1 MRQRMT
7 ATWIIGLVCVASV
20 ACYAGLFDVSISE
33 QKKLGAQAAQE
44 IESKSI
50 IVGRDV
56 RSSRYYGGRGLDEIV
71 ADVGYDLVSV
81 LHSNPWDFS
90 FKVIQNDQVNAFALP
105 GGHIYVFT
113 GLLKSIRLDS
123 SGSQAAFN
131 MLAAVLGHEMTH
143 VIGQHWAKQ
152 YKKDARRGAGLSIIL
167 GATGANRTV
176 QQMTSVFH
184 YAQSQKYSRSDEYKA
199 DAGGINLLNDAR
211 RFGFRPEA
219 MVDMLKVLDR
229 ASGSTSRGMVWL
241 SDHPSTMDRIKRA
254 EKQVTVLYASDT
266 R

>member
-33 QKKLGAQAAQE
+33 QKRLGAQAAQE
-44 IESKSI
+44 IERQNL

-56 RSSRYYGGRGLDEIV
+56 RAPRNYRGRAPDEIV
-71 ADVGYDLVSV
+71 ADVGRDLVSV

-105 GGHIYVFT
+105 GGHIYVYT
-113 GLLKSIRLDS
+113 GLLKSLRMDS
-123 SGSQAAFN
+123 EGSQASIN

-152 YKKDARRGAGLSIIL
+152 YKKDAQRGAGLSIIL

-176 QQMTSVFH
+176 QQMASVFH

-211 RFGFRPEA
+211 RFGYRPEA

-229 ASGSTSRGMVWL
+229 AGGSTSRGMVWL
-241 SDHPSTMDRIKRA
+241 SDHPSTVDRIKRT
-254 EKQVTVLYASDT
+254 EKRVAVI
-266 R
+266 